1 MSAAERDE
9 RDNKV
14 ARRNREDLSTLL
26 ELRDI
31 VDELSTLLKLLEQ
44 QATTVRT
51 MSSYFEHRGC
61 GQAFIESALSRLE
74 EYRNQVLEMR
84 ENASV
89 AQKAVRSHQPTFSP
103 RQDIELTPPNQ
114 QVENLLDLKQKQAS
128 VDESRLARWEAEVTQ
143 DQSRSV
149 MVFTIFTIMSVSFP
163 QYTPANPHN

>member
-89 AQKAVRSHQPTFSP
+89 AQKAVCSHQY
-103 RQDIELTPPNQ
+103 
-114 QVENLLDLKQKQAS
+114 
-128 VDESRLARWEAEVTQ
+128 
-143 DQSRSV
+143 
-149 MVFTIFTIMSVSFP
+149 SFP
-163 QYTPANPHN
+163 GKT

>member
-89 AQKAVRSHQPTFSP
+89 AQKAVRFSP
-103 RQDIELTPPNQ
+103 T
-114 QVENLLDLKQKQAS
+114 NLLSQTRHRTDTPQTNRSKTYSTSNRNKLALTSPVSPDGKQK
-128 VDESRLARWEAEVTQ
+128 
-143 DQSRSV
+143 
-149 MVFTIFTIMSVSFP
+149 
-163 QYTPANPHN
+163 

>member
-1 MSAAERDE
+1 MTKSFKRFRNRGFNTRPADYNKNAEGRPMSAAERDE

-44 QATTVRT
+44 QANTVRT
-51 MSSYFEHRGC
+51 MSSYFEHKGC

-89 AQKAVRSHQPTFSP
+89 AQKAVCSHKSSL
-103 RQDIELTPPNQ
+103 QD
-114 QVENLLDLKQKQAS
+114 
-128 VDESRLARWEAEVTQ
+128 
-143 DQSRSV
+143 
-149 MVFTIFTIMSVSFP
+149 
-163 QYTPANPHN
+163 